1 MVLGNDIGI
10 DLGTAS
16 VIVYCKGEGIVLQ
29 EPSVVAVDTA
39 KHEVVA
45 VGEDAR
51 KMLGKTPANI
61 VAVRPLRDG
70 VISDFEVTERMIRYF
85 IDKSVGTHWLKK
97 PRIAVCVP
105 SKITDVEKRAVEAST
120 RNAGASQV
128 FIIEEPIA
136 AAIGAGLDIFRPC
149 GSMVVDIGGGTT
161 DIAVIS
167 LGGIVVSTSI
177 KVAGDKF
184 DDAIIRYIREQHQMV
199 IGERT
204 AENIKIIVGTAA
216 EDTPLSTM
224 ELKGRNATTG
234 MPMTVEIT
242 SKEMHEALKVPVRA
256 VIDAIRYVLSQ
267 TPPELSGDVMDRGIV
282 LTGGGALLSG
292 FDRVI
297 ENETGIKCTIAENPV
312 NCVAIGTGKF
322 IEYQTEED
330 GGVFSNIRGFFS
342 VEKDDENK

>member
-1 MVLGNDIGI
+1 MVMGNDIGI

-29 EPSVVAVDTA
+29 EPSVVAVDNNRHA
-39 KHEVVA
+39 IVA
-45 VGEDAR
+45 VGEEAR
-51 KMLGKTPANI
+51 NMLGKTPANI
-61 VAVRPLRDG
+61 EAVRPLRDG

-105 SKITDVEKRAVEAST
+105 SKITDVEKRAVEEST
-120 RNAGASQV
+120 RNAGAAQV

-161 DIAVIS
+161 DVAVIS

-184 DDAIIRYIREQHQMV
+184 DDAIIRYMRDEHQLIV
-199 IGERT
+199 GERT
-204 AENIKIIVGTAA
+204 AENLKIIIGTAA
-216 EDTPLSTM
+216 EDTPLSRI
-224 ELKGRNATTG
+224 EVKGRNATSG
-234 MPMTVEIT
+234 MPMTVEI
-242 SKEMHEALKVPVRA
+242 SSREMYEALRVPVRS
-256 VIDAIRYVLSQ
+256 VIDAVRYVLEN
-267 TPPELSGDVMDRGIV
+267 TPPELAGDILERGIV

-292 FDRVI
+292 LDRVI
-297 ENETGIKCTIAENPV
+297 EKETGIRCTIAENPV
-312 NCVAIGTGKF
+312 NCVAIGTGKY
-322 IEYQTEED
+322 IEYQAD
-330 GGVFSNIRGFFS
+330 DDRGILKSIKKFFS
-342 VEKDDENK
+342 LEEND

>member
-1 MVLGNDIGI
+1 MVLGSDIGI

-29 EPSVVAVDTA
+29 EPSVVAVDNN
-39 KHEVVA
+39 KHAIVA
-45 VGEDAR
+45 VGEEAR
-51 KMLGKTPANI
+51 KMFGKTPANI

-85 IDKSVGTHWLKK
+85 IDKSVGTHWLKR

-105 SKITDVEKRAVEAST
+105 SKITDVEKRAVEEST
-120 RNAGASQV
+120 RNAGAAQV

-161 DIAVIS
+161 DVAVIS

-184 DDAIIRYIREQHQMV
+184 DDAIVRYMRDEHQMI

-204 AENIKIIVGTAA
+204 AENVKIIIGTAA

-242 SKEMHEALKVPVRA
+242 SREMYEALKVC
-256 VIDAIRYVLSQ
+256 VLAN
-267 TPPELSGDVMDRGIV
+267 TPPELSGDILDRGIV

-292 FDRVI
+292 LDRVI

-312 NCVAIGTGKF
+312 NCVAIGTGKY
-322 IEYQTEED
+322 IEYQTAED
-330 GGVFSNIRGFFS
+330 KSIWDSIKNFFS
-342 VEKDDENK
+342 LEEND

>member
-1 MVLGNDIGI
+1 MVLGNDIAI

-29 EPSVVAVDTA
+29 EPSVVAVDNSKKA
-39 KHEVVA
+39 IVA

-61 VAVRPLRDG
+61 TAVRPLRDG

-105 SKITDVEKRAVEAST
+105 SRITDVEKRAVEEST
-120 RNAGASQV
+120 RNAGAGQV
-128 FIIEEPIA
+128 YIIEEPIA
-136 AAIGAGLDIFRPC
+136 AAIGAGLDIYRPC

-161 DIAVIS
+161 DVAVIS

-177 KVAGDKF
+177 KIAGDKF
-184 DDAIIRYIREQHQMV
+184 DDAIVRYMRDEHQMV
-199 IGERT
+199 IGEKT

-216 EDTPLSTM
+216 DDTPLSRM
-224 ELKGRNATTG
+224 EVKGRNATTG
-234 MPMTVEIT
+234 MPMTIEIT
-242 SKEMHEALKVPVRA
+242 SREMYEAVRVCVRSILDA
-256 VIDAIRYVLSQ
+256 VRYVLEN
-267 TPPELSGDVMDRGIV
+267 TPPELSGDILDRGIV

-292 FDRVI
+292 LDRMI
-297 ENETGIKCTIAENPV
+297 ERETGIRCTIADNPV

-322 IEYQTEED
+322 IEYQT
-330 GGVFSNIRGFFS
+330 
-342 VEKDDENK
+342 DDESGILNKIKNFFKIEENG